1 MSSDYPTGSATS
13 HFPGLSEVE
22 RSNARYLFAISVLST
37 GSAERVTTGEIR
49 KYLDVTPAS
58 VTEMLAK
65 LDERGFVDYEKY
77 RGVRLTDNG
86 EELASR
92 VAWRFCIVTS
102 FFDSVLDTTLEDH
115 TAFDIGFTLPEKG
128 VYRLRERVN
137 TPCLETCPESGRSG
151 TACLV

>member
-1 MSSDYPTGSATS
+1 MRPAGRGSRTTRAPLEIEDGR
-13 HFPGLSEVE
+13 HF
-22 RSNARYLFAISVLST
+22 ARA
-37 GSAERVTTGEIR
+37 
-49 KYLDVTPAS
+49 
-58 VTEMLAK
+58 LAK

-92 VAWRFCIVTS
+92 VAWRFCVVTS

-137 TPCLETCPESGRSG
+137 TPCLETCPESGRSDA
-151 TACLV
+151 ACLV